1 MFSIMRLSQDQAGAI
16 RRVVQAALGADSEV
30 WLFGSRSDDAKRGGD
45 VDLYV
50 ETRNTCTLR
59 QKLRLMTKI
68 QLLVGLR
75 KVDLIVK
82 SDGMPE
88 RPIFATAKSEGVRL

>member
-1 MFSIMRLSQDQAGAI
+1 MRLSQDQAEAI
-16 RRVVQAALGADSEV
+16 RTVIQATLGADSEV
-30 WLFGSRSDDAKRGGD
+30 WLFGSRADDAKRGGD

-50 ETRNTCTLR
+50 ETQSPCTLR
-59 QKLRLMTKI
+59 QRLRLMTKI

-82 SDGMPE
+82 SGSDPE
-88 RPIFATAKSEGVRL
+88 RTIFATAKSEGVRL